1 MTKLQP
7 FLSKIDGGVPLLIAL
22 PWFLL
27 LINGKWIFT
36 PAATIDPWL
45 YFGYFNN
52 FGQYTE
58 WFPATYYATRLPWI
72 VPGYIC
78 YKVFPPLIAN
88 HVLHVGFYYI
98 AVFSLYY
105 ILKQTTNN
113 RTALL
118 ISILMGFYPFF
129 LGAVGWDYI
138 DGAGIAYFLLTMLL
152 LTLAAKNLH
161 RPKWTVSF
169 QRYEETARTI
179 STTISFRSSLMLFL
193 AGVSLAA
200 FIYTNTFLILFT
212 PVMALYYIIVN
223 YRYRKDSLVT
233 SLLFVII
240 GFATLTI
247 LLGIINM
254 AAGGNFLFFLPSFSF
269 AFQMF
274 KQSNPWRIS
283 GYTWLEQATW
293 LVLPT
298 MVFIGS
304 LASLIYIFMKKAV
317 SLKTYLSQFPGIF
330 ILCYILLFLIMLL
343 MELKGD
349 PVLQLTYYA
358 SYLIPALFLAAGGA
372 VSTLVM
378 GTGRRKF
385 YWLLTALIILLIVAS
400 LQSTY
405 SFFTLQSSILCPM
418 IVIAITISG
427 IMVLRLRPEIIN
439 TKLLAFLFLLFGIFS
454 FSVTDSHFTVNYV
467 TNQWR
472 SKQIFQS
479 IVESEAIFS
488 RFDTTGDLRFWYSG
502 EEPLGSLY
510 VSIASVR
517 LWGYRL
523 INDSFPTLANSP
535 VVANP
540 DGIVQIEPGTRIVIL
555 SNDENA
561 FEMANASLGQI
572 NRHAV
577 LIQGNRIKQG
587 DIEFTMT
594 FIVVKANE

>member
-1 MTKLQP
+1 
-7 FLSKIDGGVPLLIAL
+7 
-22 PWFLL
+22 
-27 LINGKWIFT
+27 
-36 PAATIDPWL
+36 
-45 YFGYFNN
+45 
-52 FGQYTE
+52 
-58 WFPATYYATRLPWI
+58 
-72 VPGYIC
+72 
-78 YKVFPPLIAN
+78 
-88 HVLHVGFYYI
+88 
-98 AVFSLYY
+98 
-105 ILKQTTNN
+105 
-113 RTALL
+113 
-118 ISILMGFYPFF
+118 MGFYPFF

-193 AGVSLAA
+193 AGMSLAA
-200 FIYTNTFLILFT
+200 LIYTNTFLILFT
-212 PVMALYYIIVN
+212 AVMALYYIIVN
-223 YRYRKDSLVT
+223 HRYRKDSLVT
-233 SLLFVII
+233 SLLFVIL
-240 GFATLTI
+240 GFAIITVF
-247 LLGIINM
+247 LGIINM

-283 GYTWLEQATW
+283 GYAWLEYANW

-298 MVFIGS
+298 MIFIGGVI
-304 LASLIYIFMKKAV
+304 SLIYIQLKKAV
-317 SLKTYLSQFPGIF
+317 SLKTFLFQYPGIF
-330 ILCYILLFLIMLL
+330 ILCYLLLFLIMFL

-372 VSTLVM
+372 VSTLLM
-378 GTGRRKF
+378 GTSRGKF
-385 YWLLTALIILLIVAS
+385 YWLFTVLIIILFVTS
-400 LQSTY
+400 LPWTH
-405 SFFTLQSSILCPM
+405 SFFTLRGSVLYPTI
-418 IVIAITISG
+418 IIAIFIAG
-427 IMVLRLRPEIIN
+427 IMTLRMHPKILNAKI
-439 TKLLAFLFLLFGIFS
+439 LAFLFLLFGVFS

-488 RFDTTGDLRFWYSG
+488 SFDTTGDLRFWYSG
-502 EEPLGSLY
+502 EEPMGSLY

-535 VVANP
+535 IVANP
-540 DGIVQIEPGTRIVIL
+540 DGIVQIEPNTRIVIL

-561 FEMANASLGQI
+561 FEMANTSLAQI
-572 NRHAV
+572 NRYAV
-577 LIQGNRIKQG
+577 LLQEEKIKQD